1 MNIALEAGVATYVA
15 LAVALAVWVGIF
27 VYLWRLD
34 AQANDLRRRLDQQ
47 GDHEPAAA
55 PSATLHSRS
64 AAAAEDAPTGSTEP
78 RPANAEQG

>member
-34 AQANDLRRRLDQQ
+34 AQASDLRRRLDQQ
-47 GDHEPAAA
+47 GDHEPVAA
-55 PSATLHSRS
+55 PSATLHTRS
-64 AAAAEDAPTGSTEP
+64 AAENATTGSTEP
-78 RPANAEQG
+78 RAANAEQG

>member
-1 MNIALEAGVATYVA
+1 MSIALEAGVATYVA

-34 AQANDLRRRLDQQ
+34 AQANDLRRRLEQQ
-47 GDHEPAAA
+47 GDYEPAAA
-55 PSATLHSRS
+55 PSATLHPRS
-64 AAAAEDAPTGSTEP
+64 TAEDAPASSTEP